1 MNALTYAIEK
11 GNKEIIKTLLS
22 QRSIKIS
29 EDNKEKLNQDIK
41 FLHTLLNSIASKLKQ
56 SSTNQFVYQ
65 SIEER
70 FLYYLKYY
78 CYGSLKSI
86 EEATNYL
93 HCSRRQLQRILK
105 KLCDEGKMI
114 KEGK

>member
-1 MNALTYAIEK
+1 MALSLK
-11 GNKEIIKTLLS
+11 
-22 QRSIKIS
+22 
-29 EDNKEKLNQDIK
+29 DNKEKLNQDIK

-65 SIEER
+65 SVEER

-93 HCSRRQLQRILK
+93 HCSQKTITKNLK
-105 KLCDEGKMI
+105 ETL
-114 KEGK
+114 

>member
-1 MNALTYAIEK
+1 MSEKRIVGNEVKNRMVFYIVMVLTLVLTLGFSNAVSAKTK
-11 GNKEIIKTLLS
+11 VKTLALS
-22 QRSIKIS
+22 LK
-29 EDNKEKLNQDIK
+29 DNKEKLNQDIK

-78 CYGSLKSI
+78 C
-86 EEATNYL
+86 
-93 HCSRRQLQRILK
+93 
-105 KLCDEGKMI
+105 
-114 KEGK
+114 